1 MTLAQSEPK
10 IGYRNAQSEVQAI
23 FCRRR
28 HQPRR
33 PPLARSTLVKSE
45 KLKTSTSVRLA
56 AESDKSP
63 HQHGECGNRSTL
75 LKKSKTEER
84 KGSRGGNC
92 LKGWMLAVARCSG
105 ALVPNISGSM
115 GCDCGPLRGATAR
128 KRPCHS
134 GGYRT
139 VGIVGG

>member
-1 MTLAQSEPK
+1 LIIRQLV
-10 IGYRNAQSEVQAI
+10 RNAGKISWKTDGGRQEVQ
-23 FCRRR
+23 
-28 HQPRR
+28 PLR
-33 PPLARSTLVKSE
+33 PSGRNQG
-45 KLKTSTSVRLA
+45 TSISLRVL
-56 AESDKSP
+56 P

-92 LKGWMLAVARCSG
+92 LKGWMLAVPRCSG

-139 VGIVGG
+139 VGIVRG